1 MRYLLPF
8 LFLGLLLPGC
18 GSEPTLDK
26 DRPEDSLAEVKAPL
40 SEQKRQRFEA
50 AWTTI
55 VGEGMSK
62 SFGQAIASEQN
73 TDQGGSQKDD
83 AGAGGVADAVFDD
96 VHGMTADEVISH
108 ADSLSRAKVREGR

>member
-1 MRYLLPF
+1 MRYFLA
-8 LFLGLLLPGC
+8 LFLGFLLIGC

-26 DRPEDSLAEVKAPL
+26 DRPEESLAEVKATL

-62 SFGQAIASEQN
+62 SFGQAI
-73 TDQGGSQKDD
+73 TGGQGDGQKDG

-108 ADSLSRAKVREGR
+108 ADSLSQAKVREGR